1 MWCCCGVRHR
11 EGEMP
16 SVACDR
22 SLLWLVLSVVS
33 GVLIGI
39 IAPRPTDGADPP
51 PWGLLSW
58 ILGWSYF
65 MCWSVSFWP
74 QIILNYQRKSTAG
87 LSFDF
92 QLLNF
97 IGFACY
103 ATFNCSLF
111 WSTRVQ
117 QEYADRNGGH
127 SSAVR
132 LNDVLFSLHAVFAT
146 LITLAQIFMYGTGT
160 EAVTT
165 LPQLDE
171 WSASN
176 YPVYLSSEENAL
188 TSAAILPP
196 PRQSSVSR
204 NIQKALYIVL
214 SLFCLTV
221 AVLVTLCAVDEHLV
235 GIEWLDVL
243 YVLSSAK
250 VVITVIKYIPQVWEN
265 WRRKSTKG
273 WNIWNVLLDLSG
285 AIGSFGQLL
294 MDCASTGIWDRLSGD
309 PAKLMLGNV
318 SLVFDAIFI
327 VQHYCLYGPEKG
339 RRGAGCCCR
348 RRTDGD
354 DDMREPLN
362 LAQDIDWMEA
372 S

>member
-1 MWCCCGVRHR
+1 
-11 EGEMP
+11 MP
-16 SVACDR
+16 AAACDR
-22 SLLWLVLSVVS
+22 SLLWLVVSVVS
-33 GVLIGI
+33 GVLIGF
-39 IAPRPTDGADPP
+39 AVPEPAHEADPP
-51 PWGLLSW
+51 PWGRVSW

-74 QIILNYQRKSTAG
+74 QIVLNYQRKSTAG

-97 IGFACY
+97 VGFACY
-103 ATFNCSLF
+103 AAFNCSLF
-111 WSTRVQ
+111 WSPRVQ
-117 QEYADRNGGH
+117 EEYATRNGGH

-132 LNDVLFSLHAVFAT
+132 FNDVLFSLHAVGAT
-146 LITLAQIFMYGTGT
+146 LITLAQIFLYGSGT

-165 LPQLDE
+165 VPRRVDE
-171 WSASN
+171 WSSAD
-176 YPVYLSSEENAL
+176 YPVYLASDRSARSSAR
-188 TSAAILPP
+188 TAPSPPQSA
-196 PRQSSVSR
+196 VSR
-204 NIQKALYIVL
+204 NAQRALYTVL
-214 SLFCLTV
+214 SLFCLSV
-221 AVLVTLCAVDEHLV
+221 AVLATLCAVDESSV
-235 GIEWLDVL
+235 GIEWLDVM

-285 AIGSFGQLL
+285 AVGSFGQLL
-294 MDCASTGIWDRLSGD
+294 LDCASTGIWDRLSGD

-327 VQHYCLYGPEKG
+327 VQHYCLYASGKG
-339 RRGAGCCCR
+339 TSRTLCCCCR
-348 RRTDGD
+348 RSHGD
-354 DDMREPLN
+354 DEMREPLN
-362 LAQDIDWMEA
+362 LVQDVDWMEA